1 MWDRGDR
8 AEMVSTVSASLP
20 REKRR
25 SVPET
30 LADSFHVQKGR
41 VTPDSLC
48 GGLEAIHDRDPL
60 YTDKFESILKTTGV
74 ESVKLPPRSPNL
86 NAHAERFIRSIKE
99 QCLDHLILSSED
111 QLHYVLAVP

>member
-8 AEMVSTVSASLP
+8 AEMISTVSASLP

-48 GGLEAIHDRDPL
+48 GVLEAIHVRDPL
-60 YTDKFESILKTTGV
+60 LSTGASKPATDGRVKT
-74 ESVKLPPRSPNL
+74 S
-86 NAHAERFIRSIKE
+86 
-99 QCLDHLILSSED
+99 Q
-111 QLHYVLAVP
+111 